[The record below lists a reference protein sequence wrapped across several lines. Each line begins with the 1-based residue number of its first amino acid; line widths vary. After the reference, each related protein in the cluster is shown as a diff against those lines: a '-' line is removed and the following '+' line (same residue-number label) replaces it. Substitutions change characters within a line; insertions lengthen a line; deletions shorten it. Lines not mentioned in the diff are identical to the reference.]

1 MSTLLKGGPQ
11 EVLTCLEGGGG
22 GGGCNKLFFLLSRCI
37 DYTLLY
43 IYIYI

>member
-22 GGGCNKLFFLLSRCI
+22 GGVQQVVFSTI
-37 DYTLLY
+37 
-43 IYIYI
+43 